1 LNDFASDEYSI
12 VFKQKYVLLLNKF
25 LTKKE
30 IVTAIKNE
38 LKEFLQDLNL
48 NNCKLLIYV
57 LFLIYKNFDH
67 QKD

>member
-67 QKD
+67 